1 MTPPQDPAG
10 TDPKGLSAGLKPN
23 GLSASPEPGRIC
35 LRPSPVRAGLTDP
48 APISVPLSRAVDL
61 AAGRAPAPREWA
73 LFARRLA
80 RRRTALFGLVVVMI
94 VIVAALGA
102 SWIAGYDPTEQD
114 ITNRLRAPGSQDAA
128 GRAHLFGTDHLGRDI
143 LARMIF
149 GARPALMVG
158 FAAVAIS
165 GVLGMMV
172 GLLSGY
178 FGGRSDG
185 LFMRLADVQL
195 AFRFILRGT
204 GFIGVLG
211 PSLSVIS
218 VVIRVSRWVVYA

>member
-1 MTPPQDPAG
+1 MN
-10 TDPKGLSAGLKPN
+10 SM
-23 GLSASPEPGRIC
+23 
-35 LRPSPVRAGLTDP
+35 
-48 APISVPLSRAVDL
+48 PLSRAVDL
-61 AAGRAPAPREWA
+61 AAGYAPAAREWA
-73 LFARRLA
+73 LFARHLA
-80 RRRTALFGLVVVMI
+80 RRRTALFGLVVVLI

-149 GARPALMVG
+149 GARPALLVG

-178 FGGRSDG
+178 FGGRIDDV
-185 LFMRLADVQL
+185 FMRLADVQL
-195 AFRFILRGT
+195 DRK
-204 GFIGVLG
+204 
-211 PSLSVIS
+211 S
-218 VVIRVSRWVVYA
+218 VV